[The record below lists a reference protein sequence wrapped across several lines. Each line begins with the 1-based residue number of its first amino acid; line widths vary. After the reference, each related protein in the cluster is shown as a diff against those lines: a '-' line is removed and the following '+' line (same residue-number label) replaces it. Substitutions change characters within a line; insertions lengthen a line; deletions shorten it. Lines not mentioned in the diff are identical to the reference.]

1 MIRVV
6 EEHHHAL
13 AEWARYRRGCAEAP
27 ALLTFD
33 HHTDTLPA
41 FGRFTADEAERR
53 RLIAAFD
60 YRDDASVEAALARLR
75 HDEHIDL
82 ALRGGVV
89 SRAVIIAHAVHP
101 GCANEKI
108 RVTCDRSWP
117 DMQSLLNDPA
127 CFEPLARRV
136 FESDFL
142 EARLAEAGFTP
153 EPGFLF
159 DLDLDY
165 LLTPEALK
173 PKDDR
178 LLRHLLDTAGLV
190 TVSLERD
197 WVRLLRLSPSLTSD
211 HLLSLFQEIR
221 GRESGAGPHCNRGV

>member
-13 AEWARYRRGCAEAP
+13 AEWARRRRSLAEPP

-41 FGRFTADEAERR
+41 FGRFAADETERR
-53 RLIAAFD
+53 RLVDAFD
-60 YRDDASVEAALARLR
+60 YRDDASVAAALSRLR

-89 SRAVIIAHAVHP
+89 SRAVIVAHADHP

-108 RVTCDRSWP
+108 RVVCDRSWP

-127 CFEPLARRV
+127 RFEPLARRV

-153 EPGFLF
+153 EPGFFF

-165 LLTPEALK
+165 LLTAEALK

-178 LLRHLLDTAGLV
+178 LLRHLLAIAGLV

-197 WVRLLRLSPSLTSD
+197 WVRLLRLSPGLTSD
-211 HLLSLFQEIR
+211 VLLSLLPK
-221 GRESGAGPHCNRGV
+221 A

>member
-41 FGRFTADEAERR
+41 FGRFAADEAERR
-53 RLIAAFD
+53 RLAAAFD

-89 SRAVIIAHAVHP
+89 SRAVIIAHADHP

-108 RVTCDRSWP
+108 RVACDRSWP

-127 CFEPLARRV
+127 RFEPLARRV

-142 EARLAEAGFTP
+142 AARLAEAEFTP

-165 LLTPEALK
+165 LLTAEALN
-173 PKDDR
+173 PKDGR
-178 LLRHLLDTAGLV
+178 LLRHLLNTAGLV
-190 TVSLERD
+190 TISLERD
-197 WVRLLRLSPSLTSD
+197 WVRLLRLSPTLTPSL
-211 HLLSLFQEIR
+211 LLSLFQEVWGKELR
-221 GRESGAGPHCNRGV
+221 GGEGNLFFA

>member
-1 MIRVV
+1 VIRVV

-13 AEWARYRRGCAEAP
+13 AEWARHRRSCAGAP

-41 FGRFTADEAERR
+41 FGRVAADETERR
-53 RLIAAFD
+53 RLVAAFD

-89 SRAVIIAHAVHP
+89 GRAVIVAHADHP

-108 RVTCDRSWP
+108 RVVCDRSWP
-117 DMQSLLNDPA
+117 EMQLLLNDPA
-127 CFEPLARRV
+127 RFEPLARRV

-173 PKDDR
+173 PKDGR
-178 LLRHLLDTAGLV
+178 LLRHLLGIAGLV
-190 TVSLERD
+190 TVSMERD
-197 WVRLLRLSPSLTSD
+197 WVRLLRLSPGLASD
-211 HLLSLFQEIR
+211 FLLASFEEIA
-221 GRESGAGPHCNRGV
+221 GRKP